1 MRNLIKKRLIR
12 RVAEEKDFD
21 ENIYYDTSIINDA
34 LLKIGNGLSIDTNCI
49 DEILVEDEDATSAIS
64 IIADKATELN
74 DVVDKIEKEVK
85 EYLTKN
91 KVDNV
96 DEVFN
101 KLKQNKSFCE
111 MCRDYTLIP
120 VVDKMINYL
129 EKNSKEILSFGVE
142 KAKIDELMKE
152 LKETKLDFQDSST
165 YIFSNLSHAMGRG
178 H

>member
-1 MRNLIKKRLIR
+1 MNIIKKRLIR

-34 LLKIGNGLSIDTNCI
+34 LLKIGNGLSVNTTRIGET
-49 DEILVEDEDATSAIS
+49 LVEVEDATYAIS
-64 IIADKATELN
+64 FIADKAKELSN
-74 DVVDKIEKEVK
+74 VVDEIEKEIK

-111 MCRDYTLIP
+111 MCRDYALIP

-129 EKNSKEILSFGVE
+129 EKNSNEILSFGVE
-142 KAKIDELMKE
+142 KTKIDELMNE

-165 YIFSNLSHAMGRG
+165 YIFSNLSHAMGR
-178 H
+178 